1 MCGQPTLPLDFGSSR
16 PRYWFLLRRSI
27 LRSHLS
33 HCQINMDMAFMAS
46 QHFRF
51 HLRASQIQ
59 ICCHIWQVWHA
70 RKVQPSGQ
78 LAIIRFCFLTK
89 AKYPLTGNIHIF
101 LYYPK
106 FSVQVQ
112 VFISFACKKNLE
124 EFLFILLLLL
134 FDEYQSMQFPTAT
147 KKSIRRIRWKLDKWK
162 ISLSNV
168 KTLDGLPLKIEK
180 NWNKWLR
187 REMWCNF

>member
-51 HLRASQIQ
+51 HLGASQIQ

-89 AKYPLTGNIHIF
+89 AKYPLTGNIHTFWKRVPRLQRNRKKMNFPQIC
-101 LYYPK
+101 PK
-106 FSVQVQ
+106 MPQNDPKM
-112 VFISFACKKNLE
+112 AKNDPKWPKVAQIWPKMALE
-124 EFLFILLLLL
+124 WPKMIQNGPKITPNGPKLPPNGRIYALFP
-134 FDEYQSMQFPTAT
+134 QFFFT
-147 KKSIRRIRWKLDKWK
+147 
-162 ISLSNV
+162 
-168 KTLDGLPLKIEK
+168 
-180 NWNKWLR
+180 
-187 REMWCNF
+187 